1 MIMMVIN
8 KNKLKKIIVFI
19 LIVLFIIAGI
29 IYTVKN
35 KTLDTM
41 DILDLAGN
49 NQPYTM
55 GTNENSNYV
64 AITCNVDLGWED
76 EYIQKILEIL
86 DKENV
91 KITFAVTGKWAE
103 KNEDR
108 LLQMK
113 DKGHEIANHGYQHLN
128 YDTLSYDENLNQI
141 KKSKDIIDSI
151 TKTDSRFFQA
161 PSGAFG
167 EETVKAAND
176 LGYVCYKWNIDTID
190 WMDKDNP
197 QNIINRI
204 KKKDIKNGSIVLM
217 HPTKATT
224 MCLEDIISIIRT
236 KGYLPGKLSDV
247 FSK

>member
-64 AITCNVDLGWED
+64 AITCNVDLGWDD

-86 DKENV
+86 ENC
-91 KITFAVTGKWAE
+91 
-103 KNEDR
+103 
-108 LLQMK
+108 
-113 DKGHEIANHGYQHLN
+113 
-128 YDTLSYDENLNQI
+128 
-141 KKSKDIIDSI
+141 KSWI
-151 TKTDSRFFQA
+151 
-161 PSGAFG
+161 PAF
-167 EETVKAAND
+167 K
-176 LGYVCYKWNIDTID
+176 L
-190 WMDKDNP
+190 
-197 QNIINRI
+197 RH
-204 KKKDIKNGSIVLM
+204 IVL
-217 HPTKATT
+217 
-224 MCLEDIISIIRT
+224 R
-236 KGYLPGKLSDV
+236 
-247 FSK
+247 